1 GTRGLSMKEQNSI
14 PRSRIGRSG
23 KFIGTGIRIGGN
35 YLKDYSKKLI
45 NPDVDREELNK
56 DNAEDIY
63 RSHSELK
70 GSTFKEGQL
79 LSMDRNL
86 LPKAYTDR
94 FSMATYGAPPLTGP
108 YIVKTFTRHFGA
120 PPSAIYDEFEL

>member
-1 GTRGLSMKEQNSI
+1 
-14 PRSRIGRSG
+14 SG

-35 YLKDYSKKLI
+35 YLKHYSKKLI
-45 NPDVDREELNK
+45 NPDLDREELNK

-63 RSHSELK
+63 RSLSELK
-70 GSTFKEGQL
+70 GSALKVAQM

-94 FSMATYGAPPLTGP
+94 FSMAQYSAPPLSGP
-108 YIVKTFTRHFGA
+108 LIRSEERRVGEEGRCQRAAEPARRRG
-120 PPSAIYDEFEL
+120 I